1 MTPEPHDA
9 LIDGWQTAWSG
20 QDARAFAGVCAAGIQ
35 YEDPLTPTPL
45 VGVAGVAGHAGRL
58 WSAFPDARLERTGP
72 RLSDG
77 HFVAAPCRLRGTHS
91 AALEDIPRT
100 GRPVVVQ
107 VVFYCEVEDGV
118 LRRVRAFFD
127 LYDAARQLGVLPRG
141 GGLGERAMFMFR
153 GFGLRLREG

>member
-1 MTPEPHDA
+1 MTAPHDE
-9 LIDGWQTAWSG
+9 LMDGWQSAWSG
-20 QDARAFAGVCAAGIQ
+20 HDARAFAGVCAPGIQ

-72 RLSDG
+72 RLTDG

-91 AALEDIPRT
+91 APLEDIPKTSRAL
-100 GRPVVVQ
+100 VVQ

-127 LYDAARQLGVLPRG
+127 LYDAARQLGILPKV

-153 GFGLRLREG
+153 GFGLRLRER